1 VQILCGTKEKRNRNT
16 FGDLSA
22 LKLSAARN
30 LVGFKDIRIDR
41 LEQSARQARWL
52 RVHCLP
58 FAEQVRL
65 NELYNAADIAV
76 LPNASISCQ
85 AALGTGL
92 TVCLANNGTMDH
104 LIRHP
109 SQAAFFDPA
118 QPEELSHRLID
129 FADSMYVEKSV
140 RERHMEREVRPCE
153 PVAEMATGSSLP
165 LWNRSARSLR
175 EQGDVMAFAVQQMKR
190 HYGVVS

>member
-1 VQILCGTKEKRNRNT
+1 M
-16 FGDLSA
+16 
-22 LKLSAARN
+22 
-30 LVGFKDIRIDR
+30 
-41 LEQSARQARWL
+41 
-52 RVHCLP
+52 
-58 FAEQVRL
+58 

-118 QPEELSHRLID
+118 QPEELAHRLID
-129 FADSMYVEKSV
+129 FADSMASKSV
-140 RERHMEREVRPCE
+140 EDRYEARSSGSCE
-153 PVAEMATGSSLP
+153 PMAEI
-165 LWNRSARSLR
+165 
-175 EQGDVMAFAVQQMKR
+175 
-190 HYGVVS
+190 